1 MNPPERKPITSRIE
15 PGHPLGEFYG
25 YKVIGIFQS
34 WADVKNSPAQQDA
47 APGRFKYADVN
58 HLGLITPADQTFFGN
73 PNPKFTAGLNISVSY
88 RNWDLYTFLY
98 TSIGTKILNNVKS
111 STDFPQ
117 TFGNQIS
124 KAVALN
130 SARLIN
136 SNGQPTNINDS
147 SAHVANP
154 GTGVPM
160 LEQSANFSNSAVF
173 NSYIMESGSFLRCRN
188 LTIGYNIMSEGIRRL
203 HFDRIRVYAQALN
216 LFTITKY
223 SGLDPEL
230 NPGSNT
236 SFGIDGGV
244 YPNNQKSYNVGVS
257 VTIH

>member
-1 MNPPERKPITSRIE
+1 M
-15 PGHPLGEFYG
+15 
-25 YKVIGIFQS
+25 
-34 WADVKNSPAQQDA
+34 
-47 APGRFKYADVN
+47 
-58 HLGLITPADQTFFGN
+58 
-73 PNPKFTAGLNISVSY
+73 
-88 RNWDLYTFLY
+88 
-98 TSIGTKILNNVKS
+98 KS

-124 KAVALN
+124 KNVVLN
-130 SARLIN
+130 SARLIG
-136 SNGQPTNINDS
+136 SNGQPTNVNDS

-160 LEQSANFSNSAVF
+160 LEESANFSNSGVF

-188 LTIGYNIMSEGIRRL
+188 VTIGYNFESSGLKRL
-203 HFDRIRVYAQALN
+203 RFDRLRVYAQALN

-257 VTIH
+257 VMIH

>member
-1 MNPPERKPITSRIE
+1 MNPPGRKQQLQAIE

-25 YKVIGIFQS
+25 YKVIGLFQS

-58 HLGLITPADQTFFGN
+58 HDGQITSADQTFFGN

-88 RNWDLYTFLY
+88 KDWDLYMFLY
-98 TSIGTKILNNVKS
+98 TSIGNKILNNVKS

-130 SARLIN
+130 SARLIG

-154 GTGVPM
+154 GTGILL

-173 NSYIMESGSFLRCRN
+173 NSYIMESGSFLRRRN
-188 LTIGYNIMSEGIRRL
+188 LTIGYNIMSNG
-203 HFDRIRVYAQALN
+203 
-216 LFTITKY
+216 
-223 SGLDPEL
+223 SGACI
-230 NPGSNT
+230 ST
-236 SFGIDGGV
+236 R
-244 YPNNQKSYNVGVS
+244 
-257 VTIH
+257 